1 MTVQVDTLPNGFRV
15 ATERMPG
22 LASAAIGVWVEAG
35 ARHER
40 AEQNGIAH
48 FLEHMAF
55 KGTKRRNAREIAQM
69 VREQYPDNTGD
80 VEAEVLATLSELR
93 QSGVLSVN

>member
-1 MTVQVDTLPNGFRV
+1 MTVRQDKLANGFRIV
-15 ATERMPG
+15 TEDMPG
-22 LASAAIGVWVEAG
+22 LQSAAIGIWVTAG

-55 KGTKRRNAREIAQM
+55 KGTEKFTAE
-69 VREQYPDNTGD
+69 D
-80 VEAEVLATLSELR
+80 VNRIFPACFRQNSEPLER
-93 QSGVLSVN
+93 VCGS